1 MKDLIKFLLWLL
13 IISVAA
19 IFQINR
25 FFILSNINPNLILL
39 TILAMVVAEKKFLL
53 VSLFLFFSSF
63 FLFFLIPFWLSETTI
78 LTGMGFLCLLARKI
92 LSGNEFFDFLILI
105 FLGTLGFYLII
116 SPRYFLVQPGI
127 LIGELIYN
135 LFLGFLIF
143 GIAIFFYEKKNGI
156 KS

>member
-1 MKDLIKFLLWLL
+1 MKDLIKFLFWLL

-19 IFQINR
+19 ILQTNR
-25 FFILSNINPNLILL
+25 FFILSNVNPDLILL
-39 TILAMVVAEKKFLL
+39 TILAAVVSEKKFLL
-53 VSLFLFFSSF
+53 VSLFLFFSSLLLL
-63 FLFFLIPFWLSETTI
+63 FLASFWLLEI
-78 LTGMGFLCLLARKI
+78 AVLTGIGFLSLLIRKI
-92 LSGNEFFDFLILI
+92 LSGNKFFDFLILI

-116 SPRYFLVQPGI
+116 SPRYFLIQLWT

-143 GIAIFFYEKKNGI
+143 GIAIFFYEKKNRI